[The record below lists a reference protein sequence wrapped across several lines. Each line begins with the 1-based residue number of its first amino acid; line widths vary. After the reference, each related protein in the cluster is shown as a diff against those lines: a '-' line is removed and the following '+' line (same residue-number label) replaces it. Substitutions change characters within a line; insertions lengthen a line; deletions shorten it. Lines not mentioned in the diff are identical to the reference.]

1 MEKRVTC
8 LGGVDRPVWRSRSK
22 YSTGLSLARGSNGL
36 QLIPP
41 SDARCSISLR
51 DYVQSWIHMLIAL
64 TKRKNKK
71 KKNVVGGFQYRFSC
85 TEAEVGGCHGDI
97 ALIRIVRIRRRRRAV
112 SRRWSG
118 WLSTWG
124 TDTHTHTDKM
134 DDAFDVGNTGQCVC
148 ACVVIY
154 DLCQSTHSCIS

>member
-51 DYVQSWIHMLIAL
+51 DYVQSWINMLIAL

-71 KKNVVGGFQYRFSC
+71 KKCGGWVSVPLLLHWSWGWRLSWRHSSHPDRQNQKKEKSC
-85 TEAEVGGCHGDI
+85 EQTLV
-97 ALIRIVRIRRRRRAV
+97 
-112 SRRWSG
+112 
-118 WLSTWG
+118 WLTVDLRDWH
-124 TDTHTHTDKM
+124 THTHTDKM